1 MLHLL
6 GYDHEISEREAR
18 KMRSRENELPQEI
31 FFMKPKT
38 WTEKANVAIDGII
51 YAVKTQRHMQYH
63 LLAALTTLVVSLVLN
78 ISRSDFILLCMAI
91 ILVLVTEMLNTAIE
105 TTVDMISEE
114 YHPRAKIA
122 KDIAAGVVLIASLG
136 ALTLA
141 YLILYPALKVTLTK
155 GGWQIRKAPEDVIA
169 FVALAVV
176 VIIVVIIKAFL
187 GKGEPLRG
195 GMPSGHA
202 AVSFS
207 IWADAVY
214 LTRSLPVAVLT
225 FVLAV
230 MVSWSRWSSGIH
242 RPVEVVAGGLLGAGV
257 TILFFWAFN

>member
-1 MLHLL
+1 
-6 GYDHEISEREAR
+6 
-18 KMRSRENELPQEI
+18 
-31 FFMKPKT
+31 MKPRT
-38 WTEKANVAIDGII
+38 WTDKANVAIEGII

-63 LLAALTTLVVSLVLN
+63 LFAALTVLVVSLLLN

-105 TTVDMISEE
+105 VTVDMISEE
-114 YHPRAKIA
+114 FHPRAKIA
-122 KDIAAGVVLIASLG
+122 KDIAAGVVLIASIG

-141 YLILYPALKVTLTK
+141 YLILYPALKTNLLR
-155 GGWQIRKAPEDVIA
+155 GGWHLRKAPEDVVA

-176 VIIVVIIKAFL
+176 VIVVVIIKAFL

-207 IWADAVY
+207 IWVAAVY
-214 LTRSLPVAVLT
+214 LTRSLPVGVLT
-225 FVLAV
+225 FILAL

-242 RPVEVVAGGLLGAGV
+242 RPVEVAAGALLGTGITA
-257 TILFFWAFN
+257 LFFLIFN